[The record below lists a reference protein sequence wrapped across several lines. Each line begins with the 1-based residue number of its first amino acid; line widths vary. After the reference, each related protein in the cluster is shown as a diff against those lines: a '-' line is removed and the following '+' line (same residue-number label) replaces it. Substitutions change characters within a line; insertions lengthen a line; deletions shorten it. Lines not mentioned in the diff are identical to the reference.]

1 MKSRGPKK
9 WGEGAPGEDRADGVS
24 LSSPGR
30 LTPTR
35 PNSQA
40 RSRGVLPELSTMQ
53 GLDWCC
59 SSISDCR
66 DHRHGQAWG
75 CPSGSCCPRRPV
87 TPRGS
92 PYHIIV
98 TVLGRQVQGDVALV
112 GWDVH
117 RRARL
122 QHQLHGLLPALPG
135 RVVQRPHAWGV
146 DGGSWEL
153 ELDPDPDPNPD
164 LQDADPTRSCLDP
177 DQDPGLTSDE
187 GTLRPPGSLQG

>member
-66 DHRHGQAWG
+66 DHRRGQA
-75 CPSGSCCPRRPV
+75 
-87 TPRGS
+87 
-92 PYHIIV
+92 
-98 TVLGRQVQGDVALV
+98 
-112 GWDVH
+112 
-117 RRARL
+117 
-122 QHQLHGLLPALPG
+122 
-135 RVVQRPHAWGV
+135 
-146 DGGSWEL
+146 
-153 ELDPDPDPNPD
+153 
-164 LQDADPTRSCLDP
+164 
-177 DQDPGLTSDE
+177 
-187 GTLRPPGSLQG
+187 

>member
-1 MKSRGPKK
+1 VKSRGPKK
-9 WGEGAPGEDRADGVS
+9 RGGRPLGEEDGADGVA

-87 TPRGS
+87 APRGS

-117 RRARL
+117 R
-122 QHQLHGLLPALPG
+122 
-135 RVVQRPHAWGV
+135 
-146 DGGSWEL
+146 
-153 ELDPDPDPNPD
+153 
-164 LQDADPTRSCLDP
+164 
-177 DQDPGLTSDE
+177 
-187 GTLRPPGSLQG
+187 